1 MNKKLIVHELLILW
15 CFLLFGF
22 VILPAVISVL
32 GGASISQFYKALAVG
47 ELYSWVLSCSLYVI
61 YLLVRSIVWAVKSLK
76 PKGGL

>member
-1 MNKKLIVHELLILW
+1 VNKKIIVHELLILW

-22 VILPAVISVL
+22 VLLPAVISVL
-32 GGASISQFYKALAVG
+32 EGESISQFYKALAVG
-47 ELYSWVLSCSLYVI
+47 KLYAWGLSCSPYVI